1 MDLQLERE
9 YAIDNMADSLFDQ
22 MKSLIKVDQQLD
34 ALAICE
40 EWLVDGKDPQDGDYK
55 FIFLKNF
62 TLRTTK
68 MRMIHSLLFW

>member
-55 FIFLKNF
+55 FVFLKNF
-62 TLRTTK
+62 TLEDN
-68 MRMIHSLLFW
+68 

>member
-9 YAIDNMADSLFDQ
+9 YAIDNMADSLFEQ
-22 MKSLIKVDQQLD
+22 MTNLIKTSKQLD

-62 TLRTTK
+62 TLEDN
-68 MRMIHSLLFW
+68 

>member
-22 MKSLIKVDQQLD
+22 MKSLIKIDQQLD

-40 EWLVDGKDPQDGDYK
+40 EWLVDGKDPQDSDYQ

-62 TLRTTK
+62 TLEDN
-68 MRMIHSLLFW
+68 

>member
-34 ALAICE
+34 ALAICG

-62 TLRTTK
+62 TLGEDNA
-68 MRMIHSLLFW
+68 

>member
-55 FIFLKNF
+55 FIFLKNYVCIS
-62 TLRTTK
+62 TIISACYL
-68 MRMIHSLLFW
+68 

>member
-22 MKSLIKVDQQLD
+22 MKNLIKSEKQLD

-62 TLRTTK
+62 TLGGDNA
-68 MRMIHSLLFW
+68 

>member
-1 MDLQLERE
+1 
-9 YAIDNMADSLFDQ
+9 MADSLFDQ
-22 MKSLIKVDQQLD
+22 MKDLIKQDHQLD

-62 TLRTTK
+62 TLEDN
-68 MRMIHSLLFW
+68 

>member
-9 YAIDNMADSLFDQ
+9 YAIDNMAYSLFEQ
-22 MKSLIKVDQQLD
+22 MTNLIKTSKQLD

-62 TLRTTK
+62 TLGEDNA
-68 MRMIHSLLFW
+68 

>member
-9 YAIDNMADSLFDQ
+9 YAIDNMEDSLFDQ

-62 TLRTTK
+62 TLEDN
-68 MRMIHSLLFW
+68 